1 MKRIIALIIALIL
14 ILGALPIAAAETA
27 GEKTGV
33 SMRIASLKGPTT
45 MGLVKLMQDAQ
56 NGLTANDYTFSME
69 GTADAISPLLIRGEL
84 DAAMIPCNLAAV
96 LINKTD
102 GALQIAAINTL
113 GVLYVVE
120 NGESI
125 QSLEDLRGKTIY
137 STGKGTTPEYALNYV
152 LSKNGIDPETDVNV
166 EFKSEATEVAS
177 AMLANAAS
185 IAVLPQPY
193 VTSVLMQNEG
203 TRIAL
208 SLTEEWD
215 KVGEGSAMITGVCV
229 VRKEFAQQHPEAVN
243 AFLEEYAASTQ
254 YVNENPAQA
263 SEWIAQL
270 GIVAKAAIA
279 EKALAQCN
287 IVCITGDEMVEKAS
301 GYINALYEQNPDY
314 VGGTPA
320 DEAYY
325 YIAE

>member
-1 MKRIIALIIALIL
+1 
-14 ILGALPIAAAETA
+14 
-27 GEKTGV
+27 
-33 SMRIASLKGPTT
+33 
-45 MGLVKLMQDAQ
+45 
-56 NGLTANDYTFSME
+56 
-69 GTADAISPLLIRGEL
+69 
-84 DAAMIPCNLAAV
+84 
-96 LINKTD
+96 
-102 GALQIAAINTL
+102 
-113 GVLYVVE
+113 
-120 NGESI
+120 
-125 QSLEDLRGKTIY
+125 
-137 STGKGTTPEYALNYV
+137 
-152 LSKNGIDPETDVNV
+152 
-166 EFKSEATEVAS
+166 
-177 AMLANAAS
+177 
-185 IAVLPQPY
+185 
-193 VTSVLMQNEG
+193 MQNEG

-215 KVGEGSAMITGVCV
+215 KVGDGSAMITGVCV

-301 GYINALYEQNPDY
+301 GYINALYEQNPDS

-320 DEAYY
+320 DEAYF